1 MNSTQNRRTQ
11 GDTKRPNFQKKTNG
25 PTVAKTGFDAG
36 NTTNSNDKQIAKR
49 SGSSATSSTD
59 WIESFSAPVSTAERR
74 VQSVLTE
81 QPLMTVG
88 IALGAG
94 LAGGLIL
101 KKKFADGNQTGS
113 PDGMGDVA
121 SFVSAGFLTQGLSA
135 TLGRFQD
142 EMDRLKVDS
151 IADVKEGFLETVK
164 QDLSEKPFETI
175 ATAVG
180 IGFGLANLDLT
191 QFKRGALRV
200 VKLLAVRSLDEVGS
214 KQLGVEG
221 DTYGQA

>member
-11 GDTKRPNFQKKTNG
+11 GDTKRPNFQKKNSGTTG
-25 PTVAKTGFDAG
+25 AKSLGDSDLS
-36 NTTNSNDKQIAKR
+36 TNSNDKQLAKR
-49 SGSSATSSTD
+49 SGAGTAD
-59 WIESFSAPVSTAERR
+59 WIEGFSAPVSQAERR
-74 VQSVLTE
+74 VHSLLTE
-81 QPLMTVG
+81 QPFATVG
-88 IALGAG
+88 VALVAG
-94 LAGGLIL
+94 LAGGLVL
-101 KKKFADGNQTGS
+101 KKKFAEGNETGS
-113 PDGMGDVA
+113 ESGMGDIA
-121 SFVSAGFLTQGLSA
+121 NFVSAGFLTQGISA

-151 IADVKEGFLETVK
+151 IADVKEGFLEGVR

-214 KQLGVEG
+214 KQLGLEG
-221 DTYGQA
+221 DNYGQA

>member
-25 PTVAKTGFDAG
+25 STGAKTGFDSD
-36 NTTNSNDKQIAKR
+36 NETNSNDKQIAKR
-49 SGSSATSSTD
+49 SGSSAGSAD

-94 LAGGLIL
+94 LAGALIL
-101 KKKFADGNQTGS
+101 KKKFAASETGS
-113 PDGMGDVA
+113 ENGMSDMA
-121 SFVSAGFLTQGLSA
+121 SVVSAGFLTQGLST
-135 TLGRFQD
+135 TLNRFQD
-142 EMDRLKVDS
+142 EMDRLKFDS
-151 IADVKEGFLETVK
+151 IADVKEGFLQTVK

-180 IGFGLANLDLT
+180 IGFGLANLDLN

>member
-11 GDTKRPNFQKKTNG
+11 GDTKRPNFQKKNSG
-25 PTVAKTGFDAG
+25 STGAG
-36 NTTNSNDKQIAKR
+36 KSFSGSDLDTTSNDKQLAKR
-49 SGSSATSSTD
+49 SGAGSAD
-59 WIESFSAPVSTAERR
+59 WIESFSTPVSTAERR
-74 VQSVLTE
+74 VHSILTE
-81 QPLMTVG
+81 QPLVTVG
-88 IALGAG
+88 VALGAG
-94 LAGGLIL
+94 LIGGMVL
-101 KKKFADGNQTGS
+101 KKKFAEGNETGTES
-113 PDGMGDVA
+113 GMSDVA
-121 SFVSAGFLTQGLSA
+121 NFVSAGFLTQGISA

-151 IADVKEGFLETVK
+151 IADVKDGFLEGVK

-221 DTYGQA
+221 ETYGQA